1 MAWTVTLVVIIIAV
15 VLAILFLN
23 KFYKKATRE
32 VALVRTGA
40 GGEKVVLDG
49 GCLAL
54 PILHKVAD
62 VNMKTTKLEI
72 ERAGEKSMITKDRLR
87 VDAGA
92 EFYVRVRPTP
102 EGVVTAAQALGGKSF
117 RAAELADTLE
127 GKLVD
132 AMLAV
137 AAGYTMDALQDNRG
151 KYAAEVSAAL
161 ADNLAQNGLDLE
173 SVSLTRLDQTPF
185 HALDENNAFNAV
197 GMRRLAEIIATNKK
211 ERAAIEADAD
221 VSVRQ
226 SQLDATKR
234 RLIIQQEEEEAE
246 INQQQEIASRQA
258 LSQADVAERQ
268 AASEERREQA
278 RIKREQEVRT
288 AEIERDRA
296 LRRLELE
303 ASLGTETAKHDK
315 EIQLAGK
322 RIEEARAQA
331 KAEAARAEE
340 ISAKEAVET
349 AREQAIAERAMQVA
363 LIRAEEQAGVDDTR
377 VKSETGTILAMADAE
392 AKSASVR
399 AKATK
404 EEMLAR
410 AAGTA
415 ALAEAD
421 NALSGEVIKMKTDLA
436 RLKTLP
442 DLVGQMMKPT
452 EKIDS
457 IRINHISAGGTGF
470 AGSSASGTGGT
481 NGAGDKAVV
490 NQAVDGILSMALQ
503 LPAVKKLGEEIGINI
518 GDGLKGL
525 NDSATA
531 GDDRIDQS
539 TDDDSDTDKK
549 N

>member
-1 MAWTVTLVVIIIAV
+1 MAWTITFIVIIIAV

-40 GGEKVVLDG
+40 GGERVVLDG

-54 PILHKVAD
+54 PILHKVAE

-72 ERAGEKSMITKDRLR
+72 DRVGEKSMITKDRLR
-87 VDAGA
+87 VDAGV

-102 EGVVTAAQALGGKSF
+102 EGVATAAQALGGKSF

-151 KYAAEVSAAL
+151 KYAAEVSEAL
-161 ADNLAQNGLDLE
+161 VENLAQNGLDLE

-221 VSVRQ
+221 ASVRQ

-234 RLIIQQEEEEAE
+234 RLIIQQEEEEAQ
-246 INQQQEIASRQA
+246 ISQQQEIENRRSA
-258 LSQADVAERQ
+258 SQADVAELQ
-268 AASEERREQA
+268 AASEERQEQA
-278 RIKREQEVRT
+278 RIKREQEVRAT
-288 AEIERDRA
+288 EIERDRA
-296 LRRLELE
+296 LRRMELE

-315 EIQLAGK
+315 EIQLAAK

-331 KAEAARAEE
+331 EAETARAEE
-340 ISAKEAVET
+340 VAAKEAVET
-349 AREQAIAERAMQVA
+349 AREQAIAQRTKQVA
-363 LIRAEEQAGVDDTR
+363 LIHAEEQAAVEDTR
-377 VKSETGTILAMADAE
+377 AQSEAETILAMADAE
-392 AKSASVR
+392 AKSTSLR

-404 EEMLAR
+404 EEMLAK

-421 NALSGEVIKMKTDLA
+421 NALNGDVIKMKTDLA
-436 RLKTLP
+436 KLKTLP

-457 IRINHISAGGTGF
+457 IRINHITGAGGTGF
-470 AGSSASGTGGT
+470 TSS
-481 NGAGDKAVV
+481 NGAAGEKAVV

-503 LPAVKKLGEEIGINI
+503 LPAVQKLGEEIGINI
-518 GDGLKGL
+518 GDGVKGITDSTATEGK
-525 NDSATA
+525 NDQP
-531 GDDRIDQS
+531 I
-539 TDDDSDTDKK
+539 DDDDGTDKK

>member
-1 MAWTVTLVVIIIAV
+1 MAWTITVIVIIFAV
-15 VLAILFLN
+15 ILAVLFLN
-23 KFYKKATRE
+23 KFYQKATRE

-54 PILHKVAD
+54 PILHKVAE

-151 KYAAEVSAAL
+151 KYAAEVSSAL
-161 ADNLAQNGLDLE
+161 VDNLAQNGLDLE

-234 RLIIQQEEEEAE
+234 RLIIEREEQEAE
-246 INQQQEIASRQA
+246 ISQRQEIENRRA
-258 LSQADVAERQ
+258 LSQADVAEQQ

-278 RIKREQEVRT
+278 RIKREQEVRAT
-288 AEIERDRA
+288 EIERDRA
-296 LRRLELE
+296 LKRLELE
-303 ASLGTETAKHDK
+303 ASFGTETARHDK
-315 EIQLAGK
+315 EIQLAAK

-331 KAEAARAEE
+331 KAETARAEE
-340 ISAKEAVET
+340 IAAREEVET
-349 AREQAIAERAMQVA
+349 AREKAIAERAKQVA
-363 LIRAEEQAGVDDTR
+363 LIRAAEQAGVDDTR
-377 VKSETGTILAMADAE
+377 VKSEAETILAMADAE
-392 AKSASVR
+392 AKSISMR

-404 EEMLAR
+404 EDMLAK

-421 NALSGEVIKMKTDLA
+421 NALSDDVIKMKTDLA

-457 IRINHISAGGTGF
+457 IRINHITGTGGTGF
-470 AGSSASGTGGT
+470 AGS
-481 NGAGDKAVV
+481 NGNTGDKGSRQPGSRRHSRHGPAAAGGQKARRRDRDQYRRWAQGTV
-490 NQAVDGILSMALQ
+490 GEYGHLSMARS
-503 LPAVKKLGEEIGINI
+503 INRT
-518 GDGLKGL
+518 
-525 NDSATA
+525 TA
-531 GDDRIDQS
+531 INQR
-539 TDDDSDTDKK
+539 
-549 N
+549 

>member
-1 MAWTVTLVVIIIAV
+1 MAWTVAIIVIIIAV
-15 VLAILFLN
+15 VLAVLFLN

-62 VNMKTTKLEI
+62 VNMKTTKLDI
-72 ERAGEKSMITKDRLR
+72 ERSGEKSMITKDRLR

-92 EFYVRVRPTP
+92 EFYVRVKPTA

-151 KYAAEVSAAL
+151 KYAAEVSKAL
-161 ADNLAQNGLDLE
+161 ADNLALNGLDLE

-234 RLIIQQEEEEAE
+234 RLIIQQEEQEAE
-246 INQQQEIASRQA
+246 ISQQQEIENKRA
-258 LSQADVAERQ
+258 LSQADIAEQQ
-268 AASEERREQA
+268 AVSEERREQA
-278 RIKREQEVRT
+278 RIRREQEVRT
-288 AEIERDRA
+288 TEIERDRA

-303 ASLGTETAKHDK
+303 ANLGTETARHDK
-315 EIQLAGK
+315 EIQLAEK

-340 ISAKEAVET
+340 IAAKEAVET
-349 AREQAIAERAMQVA
+349 ARKQAVAERERQVA
-363 LIRAEEQAGVDDTR
+363 LIRATEQAEVDDTR
-377 VKSETGTILAMADAE
+377 VRSEAGTVLAMADAE

-404 EEMLAR
+404 EEMLAK

-421 NALSGEVIKMKTDLA
+421 NVLTGDVIKMKTDLA
-436 RLKTLP
+436 KLKTLP
-442 DLVGQMMKPT
+442 DLVGKMMKPT
-452 EKIDS
+452 KKIDS
-457 IRINHISAGGTGF
+457 IRINHISGTGF
-470 AGSSASGTGGT
+470 AGG
-481 NGAGDKAVV
+481 NGAAGDKAVV

-518 GDGLKGL
+518 GDGLKGIA
-525 NDSATA
+525 DSAST
-531 GDDRIDQS
+531 DDRADQP

-549 N
+549 NDT

>member
-1 MAWTVTLVVIIIAV
+1 MAWTVGLIVIIIAV
-15 VLAILFLN
+15 ILAILFLN
-23 KFYKKATRE
+23 RFYKKATRE

-40 GGEKVVLDG
+40 GGEKVILDG

-54 PILHKVAD
+54 PILHKVAE
-62 VNMKTTKLEI
+62 VNMKTSKLEI

-92 EFYVRVRPTP
+92 EFYVRVRPTA
-102 EGVVTAAQALGGKSF
+102 EGVATAAQALAGKSF

-151 KYAAEVSAAL
+151 KYAAEVSEAL

-246 INQQQEIASRQA
+246 ISQQQEIENKRAS
-258 LSQADVAERQ
+258 SQADIAERQ

-278 RIKREQEVRT
+278 RIKREQQVRST
-288 AEIERDRA
+288 EIERDRT

-303 ASLGTETAKHDK
+303 ASLGTETAKHEK
-315 EIQLAGK
+315 EIQLAEK
-322 RIEEARAQA
+322 RIEEARAHA
-331 KAEAARAEE
+331 KAETARAEE
-340 ISAKEAVET
+340 IAAKEAVET
-349 AREQAIAERAMQVA
+349 AREQAVAERIKQVA
-363 LIRAEEQAGVDDTR
+363 LIKAAEQAGVDDTR
-377 VKSETGTILAMADAE
+377 VKSEAETILAKADAE
-392 AKSASVR
+392 ARSISVR

-421 NALSGEVIKMKTDLA
+421 NALSCDVIKMKTDLA
-436 RLKTLP
+436 KLKTLP

-457 IRINHISAGGTGF
+457 IRINHLTGFGGAAGGTGD
-470 AGSSASGTGGT
+470 ANGS
-481 NGAGDKAVV
+481 GDKAIV

-518 GDGLKGL
+518 GDGLRGL
-525 NDSATA
+525 SDGPTI
-531 GDDRIDQS
+531 DDESDQGIS
-539 TDDDSDTDKK
+539 DESDTEEK

>member
-1 MAWTVTLVVIIIAV
+1 MAWTITLVVIIIAV

-54 PILHKVAD
+54 PILHKIAE

-72 ERAGEKSMITKDRLR
+72 ERAGEKSMITQDRLR

-92 EFYVRVRPTP
+92 EFYVRVRPTE
-102 EGVVTAAQALGGKSF
+102 EGVANAAQALAGKSF

-151 KYAAEVSAAL
+151 KYAGEVSAAL
-161 ADNLAQNGLDLE
+161 AENLAKNGLDLE

-185 HALDENNAFNAV
+185 QALDENNAFNAV

-221 VSVRQ
+221 VAVRQ

-234 RLIIQQEEEEAE
+234 RLIIQKEEQEAE
-246 INQQQEIASRQA
+246 ISQQQEIDSRRA
-258 LSQADVAERQ
+258 ASQADVAELQ

-278 RIKREQEVRT
+278 RIKREQEVRAT
-288 AEIERDRA
+288 EIERDRA
-296 LRRLELE
+296 LRRMELE
-303 ASLGTETAKHDK
+303 ATLATETAKHEK

-322 RIEEARAQA
+322 RIEEARAHA
-331 KAEAARAEE
+331 KAEGARAEE
-340 ISAKEAVET
+340 TVAKEAVET
-349 AREQAIAERAMQVA
+349 AREQAIAEREKQLA
-363 LIRAEEQAGVDDTR
+363 LIRAAEQAEVDDTR
-377 VKSETGTILAMADAE
+377 VRSEAGTILAKADAE
-392 AKSASVR
+392 ARSTSVR
-399 AKATK
+399 AKATR

-421 NALSGEVIKMKTDLA
+421 NALSDEVIKMKTDLA

-442 DLVGQMMKPT
+442 DLVGQMMKPA

-457 IRINHISAGGTGF
+457 IRINHITGFGVGGAGGTG
-470 AGSSASGTGGT
+470 GSS
-481 NGAGDKAVV
+481 GAGEKAVV

-503 LPAVKKLGEEIGINI
+503 LPAVKKLGEEVGVNI
-518 GDGLKGL
+518 GDGLRGL
-525 NDSATA
+525 ADGMAPGENTTE
-531 GDDRIDQS
+531 QPPV
-539 TDDDSDTDKK
+539 DDDDQPDDK

>member
-1 MAWTVTLVVIIIAV
+1 MAWTIATIAIIIAV
-15 VLAILFLN
+15 ILAILFLN

-54 PILHKVAD
+54 PILHKVAE
-62 VNMKTTKLEI
+62 VNMKTNKLEI
-72 ERAGEKSMITKDRLR
+72 ERVGEKSMITADRLR
-87 VDAGA
+87 VDVGA
-92 EFYVRVRPTP
+92 EFYVRVQPTP

-151 KYAAEVSAAL
+151 KYAAEVSTTL
-161 ADNLAQNGLDLE
+161 AGNLAQNGLDLE

-185 HALDENNAFNAV
+185 QALDENNAFNAV

-211 ERAAIEADAD
+211 KRAAIEADAD

-226 SQLDATKR
+226 SQLDATKQ
-234 RLIIQQEEEEAE
+234 RLIIQKEEEEAE
-246 INQQQEIASRQA
+246 ISQHQEIQNRRAA
-258 LSQADVAERQ
+258 SQADIAELQ
-268 AASEERREQA
+268 AASEERQEQA
-278 RIKREQEVRT
+278 RIKREQEVRAT
-288 AEIERDRA
+288 EIERDRA
-296 LRRLELE
+296 LRRMELDSNL
-303 ASLGTETAKHDK
+303 ATEMARHDK
-315 EIQLAGK
+315 DIQLAAK
-322 RIEEARAQA
+322 RVEEAMAQA

-340 ISAKEAVET
+340 TAAKEAVET
-349 AREQAIAERAMQVA
+349 AREQAIAERDKQVA
-363 LIRAEEQAGVDDTR
+363 LIEAAKKAGVDDTR
-377 VKSETGTILAMADAE
+377 VRSEAETILAMADAE
-392 AKSASVR
+392 AKSVSVR

-404 EEMLAR
+404 EEMLAN

-421 NALSGEVIKMKTDLA
+421 NVLSSDVIKMKTDLA
-436 RLKTLP
+436 KLKTLP
-442 DLVGQMMKPT
+442 DLVGQMMKPA

-457 IRINHISAGGTGF
+457 IRINHITGF
-470 AGSSASGTGGT
+470 GGATGGVG
-481 NGAGDKAVV
+481 GADRAGEKAVV

-503 LPAVKKLGEEIGINI
+503 LPAVKKLGEEIGVNI
-518 GDGLKGL
+518 GQGLEGL
-525 NDSATA
+525 A
-531 GDDRIDQS
+531 GS
-539 TDDDSDTDKK
+539 TSVDDDKADQPADEDKTR
-549 N
+549 